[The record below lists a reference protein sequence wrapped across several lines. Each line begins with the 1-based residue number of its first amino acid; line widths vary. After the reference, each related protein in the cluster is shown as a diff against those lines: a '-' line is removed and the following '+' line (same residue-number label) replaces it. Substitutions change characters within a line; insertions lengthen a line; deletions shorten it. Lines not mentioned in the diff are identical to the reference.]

1 MDWFIV
7 FLATKLHVVIVVAA
21 LLVFLYASR
30 KQKIEFTKV
39 SLLTL
44 PIAFIVSRIASRL
57 IENPRPF
64 VDGHMIALIE
74 HTPDNGFPSDH
85 ALLAVTVGAIIY
97 TQNQL
102 VGSILIGL
110 GVLVGIS
117 RVLSGVHHTLDIMG
131 SIAIALAATYIAVFI
146 LRRWLV

>member
-1 MDWFIV
+1 
-7 FLATKLHVVIVVAA
+7 
-21 LLVFLYASR
+21 
-30 KQKIEFTKV
+30 
-39 SLLTL
+39 
-44 PIAFIVSRIASRL
+44 
-57 IENPRPF
+57 
-64 VDGHMIALIE
+64 MIALIE